1 MKRCSYILSMGNAI
15 TAALREPA
23 RVALVEA
30 VLPYDNLHVRDIEAY
45 WRSFYDHATSF
56 ALSRA
61 QLRVVCSKAARLLD
75 AHASSARAMVNAD
88 HIFDIFAVRLTGQ
101 SQAMGSGPGSLV
113 FGDVMDALEF
123 LSAIVFISA
132 VPIEDKIDLLFDS
145 WDMSDDGALDMD
157 ELTISLK
164 SSLLG
169 LAKILKLSSQT
180 ASEKSAP
187 FLDDDEIEVLA
198 ERVFREIAKIS
209 SATASVNQ
217 VTITCDQFR
226 AYCMENKTARAIFD
240 VFNRVEKAPPTEGQL
255 DDDENEDD
263 DESGLWRAM
272 NTKGNIVGAVMESGG
287 EANLAMNPSTLNDHG
302 DEFLAVKPW
311 IGAIVPPGKP
321 PLLDKS
327 APVLSL
333 ALEWIFGYN
342 AQDSKNN
349 ARYCPGT
356 ADDIVYPAAAACVVL
371 NIRTNV
377 QRHYLGHTD
386 DVRCLCVHPKQPVVA
401 SGELGKAPKIHIWS
415 AHTVETLCVLQG
427 FHQRSILH
435 VAFCGDAT
443 LVSVGGDDD
452 HSVAVYET
460 KDAWKTATLRAFA
473 KGNKAVP
480 FHLCANPS
488 STMTEFVCCGDK
500 TIDFWS
506 LDGKVL
512 SHKRAVLGSKGTTQA
527 FHVAEYIGNSN
538 SLVVGANDGSLYA
551 FVGRD
556 LSSVVKSEG
565 GGAVLALHYCSGTL
579 VVGTKTGL
587 VSLRDDKLK
596 PIAGPFNIKDASGGL
611 SNLYPAVSSC
621 CLSPDKTA
629 ILVGTA
635 ASELLEID
643 PKTGKNARGDAL
655 ATGHFGGETWGLDV
669 HPHKAQC
676 CTVGDDRT
684 FRIWDLETKKE
695 LRSVSLELPA
705 RACAYSPDG
714 KLIAVGLGADG
725 GGSATARSS
734 AKSTSRAKKPAGG
747 FVVISEQDLARV
759 KEPCYDAK
767 KWVSDLKFS
776 PDGRTLA
783 VASHDTVVYFY
794 DVLKGFSKKPGSFK
808 KHTSY
813 ICHIDFS
820 SDGLHLQSTCG
831 GYELLF
837 CEVQT
842 ARHITNAST
851 LRDER
856 WHTMTSTL
864 GWAVQ
869 GIWAEGSDGTDV
881 NAVDRSRD
889 GAWLATGDDFGKVK
903 IFRYPCA
910 VEKASYMEL
919 HGHSSH
925 VTKVKWSSDDKWLL
939 STGGNDRCLFVWRN
953 SDATE
958 SARDLGEV
966 SDRQSPSKT
975 KGVTR
980 REIAASTRAKESDPL
995 DVIDDNVGDEFMAVK
1010 PWLGAIVPPS
1020 AAKTLKL
1027 CSSAPDAQLELN
1039 RVHGYQ
1045 AMEAANNARYDA
1057 QGKVVYHAAALGIV
1071 YDKAT
1076 QTQSF
1081 FKCHDDDIIALCTH
1095 PNGTTFATAQMG
1107 KKPKIY
1113 TWNSNAPTK
1122 FISCL
1127 EGFHQRGVPAIC
1139 FSSDGKKLASVGA
1152 DDDHSVAIYSWENGL
1167 LTASAKGERSTVR
1180 AICYHLDQWISCGDK
1195 HVRFWRE
1202 QGKNLTS
1209 KKAIFGKAKHKDD
1222 TMPGVFECVVSFGS
1236 HAVVGA
1242 SNGDL
1247 YVFQGGSNEL
1257 SRIVRAHASNA
1268 YALYK
1273 TGSEELVSGGKD
1285 CTIMV
1290 WDASFSNT
1298 FKFDLK
1304 EHAPA
1309 MNILDAQI
1317 RSVCTGTRSSPRSF
1331 LVGTR
1336 GSDLVEVDASRPA
1349 TLVSSMHTIARGHS
1363 QMEVWGLATH
1373 PSRPEYCSAGD
1384 DQTLRV
1390 WSVEKKCLLR
1400 HLELDTM
1407 ARACAIFA
1415 SGKMEVVAI
1424 GLGGRH
1430 AAAAARN
1437 AKVHA
1442 KSGCVVVVR
1451 YDELYNKLF
1460 EDKPSKQPISD
1471 VKFSPDGL
1479 AMAVGSHDHCIYL
1492 YRIQDP
1498 ASFKKVTK
1506 TGVFA
1511 KHQSYVSHFDFS
1523 ADGSFLQSNC
1533 GANELLFSNAN
1544 TGKHITSATS
1554 TKDVTWDSW
1563 TCVLGWPV
1571 QGIWPPYSDGTD
1583 VNAVDRNHK
1592 SDLLATADDFGLVKL
1607 FRYPCVEKNSSS
1619 IDHRGHSSHVT
1630 NVRWCADDKYVVSAG
1645 GNDRCLL
1652 EWRVVRDDVEEQ
1664 DPSRASV
1671 ATTMSEIGEDDE
1683 DDSEDDMDEIDGDE
1697 FLAVKPW
1704 LGAIVAPSNASAP
1717 NSRVPDVHVELDW
1730 VYGYH
1735 TELSKQNLV
1744 YNSHGEIVYHT
1755 AAVGVIFDHKNHL
1768 QKHHLHHND
1777 DILSFAM
1784 TASRDIVATGERG
1797 KRPVVRVW
1805 DAHTGEL
1812 RSELKGFH
1820 TRGVVSLAF
1829 SQDALRLVTV
1839 GDDDDHSVAVW
1850 EDASHGSWKLVNLV
1864 AMSKGDKAANRFSCF
1879 GRDAATVVTG
1889 GVKHV
1894 LFWRIEGKTLVQKK
1908 GKVGKKG
1915 SLQVFP
1921 TGCFFGS
1928 DFVTGTAGGE
1938 LYVWTGDDLS
1948 KVVKAHDGESTIVC
1962 CHETPT
1968 VLLMS
1973 GGKDGRVVLWN
1984 TTYQPLKT
1992 VDLGVLSTGCLNKA
2006 IASACLSSDS
2016 QRLLIGTWSS
2026 DILEVD
2032 MASGTVLHGGKPLC
2046 SGHFSLELWGLAVHP
2061 STHQFVT
2068 TGDDGTLRVWD
2079 MDAKKLL
2086 AMTKLTTKARACAYS
2101 PDGTLLAV
2109 GFGGDNGVR
2118 RKAGKASSSKDGA
2131 IAALSAHDLSV
2142 RFEDRPAKEWISDI
2156 KFSPCGRLLAA
2167 GSHDNAIHFY
2177 AVTESSFKKRK
2188 PFAKHNS
2195 YVTHLDFSR
2204 DSKFV
2209 QSNCGAY
2216 ELLFCDASSS
2226 DQVRFA
2232 SSLKD
2237 TAWHTWTCPLGWPVQ
2252 GIWPECADGTD
2263 INAVCASASRTML
2276 ATGDDSSRVKLF
2288 RFPCTM
2294 KGAKF
2299 LEARGHASH
2308 VTNVRFSFD
2317 DKFIL
2322 STGGNDRSIFQWKLS

>member
-1 MKRCSYILSMGNAI
+1 MGNAI

-61 QLRVVCSKAARLLD
+61 QLRVVCSKAGRLID
-75 AHASSARAMVNAD
+75 AHASSARAMAHAD
-88 HIFDIFAVRLTGQ
+88 HVFDVFAVRLTGQ
-101 SQAMGSGPGSLV
+101 SQVMGSGPGSLV
-113 FGDVMDALEF
+113 CGDVMDALEF

-209 SATASVNQ
+209 SATAS
-217 VTITCDQFR
+217 
-226 AYCMENKTARAIFD
+226 
-240 VFNRVEKAPPTEGQL
+240 
-255 DDDENEDD
+255 
-263 DESGLWRAM
+263 
-272 NTKGNIVGAVMESGG
+272 
-287 EANLAMNPSTLNDHG
+287 
-302 DEFLAVKPW
+302 
-311 IGAIVPPGKP
+311 
-321 PLLDKS
+321 
-327 APVLSL
+327 
-333 ALEWIFGYN
+333 
-342 AQDSKNN
+342 
-349 ARYCPGT
+349 
-356 ADDIVYPAAAACVVL
+356 
-371 NIRTNV
+371 
-377 QRHYLGHTD
+377 
-386 DVRCLCVHPKQPVVA
+386 QPIVA
-401 SGELGKAPKIHIWS
+401 SGELGKAPKIHVWS

-427 FHQRSILH
+427 FHQRSVLH

-565 GGAVLALHYCSGTL
+565 GGAVQALHYCSGTL

-596 PIAGPFNIKDASGGL
+596 PIAGPFSIKDASGGL
-611 SNLYPAVSSC
+611 SNLHPAVSSC

-643 PKTGKNARGDAL
+643 PKTGKNAREDAL

-767 KWVSDLKFS
+767 KW
-776 PDGRTLA
+776 
-783 VASHDTVVYFY
+783 
-794 DVLKGFSKKPGSFK
+794 
-808 KHTSY
+808 
-813 ICHIDFS
+813 
-820 SDGLHLQSTCG
+820 STCG

-842 ARHITNAST
+842 ARHITNASS

-919 HGHSSH
+919 RGHSSH

-953 SDATE
+953 SDATG

-966 SDRQSPSKT
+966 SDRQPPSKT
-975 KGVTR
+975 KDVTR
-980 REIAASTRAKESDPL
+980 REIAASTRAEESDPL
-995 DVIDDNVGDEFMAVK
+995 DAIDDNVGDEFMAVK

-1045 AMEAANNARYDA
+1045 AQEAANNARYDA

-1081 FKCHDDDIIALCTH
+1081 FKCHDDDIIALCIH

-1122 FISCL
+1122 VISCL

-1202 QGKNLTS
+1202 QGKNMTS

-1309 MNILDAQI
+1309 LNILDAQI
-1317 RSVCTGTRSSPRSF
+1317 RS
-1331 LVGTR
+1331 
-1336 GSDLVEVDASRPA
+1336 
-1349 TLVSSMHTIARGHS
+1349 
-1363 QMEVWGLATH
+1363 
-1373 PSRPEYCSAGD
+1373 
-1384 DQTLRV
+1384 
-1390 WSVEKKCLLR
+1390 
-1400 HLELDTM
+1400 LDTM

-1424 GLGGRH
+1424 GFGGRH

-1437 AKVHA
+1437 AKIHA

-1533 GANELLFSNAN
+1533 GAYELLFSNAN

-1571 QGIWPPYSDGTD
+1571 QGIWPPCSDGTD

-1671 ATTMSEIGEDDE
+1671 ATTVSEIGEDDE
-1683 DDSEDDMDEIDGDE
+1683 DDPEDDMDEIDCDE

-1704 LGAIVAPSNASAP
+1704 LGAIVAPSNAPAP

-1829 SQDALRLVTV
+1829 SQDASRLVTV

-1894 LFWRIEGKTLVQKK
+1894 LFWRVEGKTLVQKK

-1984 TTYQPLKT
+1984 TSYQPLKT
-1992 VDLGVLSTGCLNKA
+1992 VDLGALSTGCLNKA

-2068 TGDDGTLRVWD
+2068 TGDDSTLRVWD
-2079 MDAKKLL
+2079 MDTKKLL

-2131 IAALSAHDLSV
+2131 IAVLSAHDLSV

-2216 ELLFCDASSS
+2216 ELLFCDASS
-2226 DQVRFA
+2226 
-2232 SSLKD
+2232 
-2237 TAWHTWTCPLGWPVQ
+2237 
-2252 GIWPECADGTD
+2252 
-2263 INAVCASASRTML
+2263 
-2276 ATGDDSSRVKLF
+2276 
-2288 RFPCTM
+2288 
-2294 KGAKF
+2294 
-2299 LEARGHASH
+2299 
-2308 VTNVRFSFD
+2308 
-2317 DKFIL
+2317 
-2322 STGGNDRSIFQWKLS
+2322 